1 MCSSDLGVVEQHQ
14 VLTVDLAP
22 SVLELC
28 QAEPLAD
35 IAGRSWCRLVNGG
48 DPEWRQAW
56 FYAYDYERQFPY
68 TPNVRG
74 IRTAGW
80 KFIHYPHGDG
90 KPDRHRAEM
99 YDLTRDPDERR
110 NLADDPRHTAKRA
123 ELQAQLGELLAG
135 EGLAPEIDRMPL
147 DEGIKPQLP
156 DQKIR

>member
-1 MCSSDLGVVEQHQ
+1 
-14 VLTVDLAP
+14 
-22 SVLELC
+22 
-28 QAEPLAD
+28 
-35 IAGRSWCRLVNGG
+35 
-48 DPEWRQAW
+48 
-56 FYAYDYERQFPY
+56 
-68 TPNVRG
+68 
-74 IRTAGW
+74 
-80 KFIHYPHGDG
+80 
-90 KPDRHRAEM
+90 M